1 MTRATLPERPAP
13 QSALP
18 ALTDLLRQA
27 LDGLLPTGFALE
39 TLLDRV
45 EARR

>member
-1 MTRATLPERPAP
+1 MTRRTLPDVPAP
-13 QSALP
+13 QSPLP

-27 LDGLLPTGFALE
+27 LDGLLPSGFALE